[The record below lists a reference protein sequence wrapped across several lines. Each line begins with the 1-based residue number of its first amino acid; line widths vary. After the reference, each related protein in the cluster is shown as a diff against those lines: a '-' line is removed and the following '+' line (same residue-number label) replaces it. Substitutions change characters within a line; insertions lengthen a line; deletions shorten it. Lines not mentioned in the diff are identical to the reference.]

1 MQPAAT
7 FNTTR
12 YIPLET
18 TEGQGELPRPST
30 WAAELFSV
38 QGHFSLDNTQ
48 HKYYIVNMMITH
60 YRFEIPNELHRAFKS
75 VCAAE
80 GSNMKEKLLEFM
92 KDYVEQQEKK
102 GKK

>member
-1 MQPAAT
+1 
-7 FNTTR
+7 
-12 YIPLET
+12 
-18 TEGQGELPRPST
+18 
-30 WAAELFSV
+30 
-38 QGHFSLDNTQ
+38 
-48 HKYYIVNMMITH
+48 MMITH

-102 GKK
+102 PKK